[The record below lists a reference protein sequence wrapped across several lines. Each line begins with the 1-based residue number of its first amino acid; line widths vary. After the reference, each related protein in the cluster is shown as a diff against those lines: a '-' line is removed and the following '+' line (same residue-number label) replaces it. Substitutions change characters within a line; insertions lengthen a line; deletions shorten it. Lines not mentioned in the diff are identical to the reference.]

1 MKKKLV
7 PTMATFAVGA
17 AFGVGFVLS
26 CSDDSPRRTDAATC
40 DCPAS
45 EPPLAGRFVTASSQ
59 TTIPPSMES
68 GAEVSCPAGSQFITG
83 SCTTAMFNDPKVVDL
98 VLLASGFFDDPPAI
112 PTGWTCLYKNN
123 GATPVNVKATAICLK
138 PGS

>member
-26 CSDDSPRRTDAATC
+26 CSDNSPRRTDAATC

-59 TTIPPSMES
+59 STVPPNMEFPA
-68 GAEVSCPAGSQFITG
+68 GLGCPAGSQLITG
-83 SCTTAMFNDPKVVDL
+83 SCTTAMFNDPKVVNL
-98 VLLASGFFDDPPAI
+98 VL
-112 PTGWTCLYKNN
+112 
-123 GATPVNVKATAICLK
+123 
-138 PGS
+138 